1 MDRAE
6 NEQWLV
12 VEDAASHE
20 LIVGGPARPRQQS
33 LREQVGASIEPSILP
48 SERRV
53 RVEERRPVQGGSRQL
68 GALVDV
74 VDREVDAAGEPTEEP
89 YPGHALAEREPALRA
104 VVVDQ
109 VDEIGGAERR
119 SHLGKVL
126 RLRLVGPDPRQLPRI
141 AHLAERHGVTARE
154 SGQRVVLID
163 ADAERLAEHQ
173 AVGDRPTVRR
183 IEELEAAV
191 FDERTDG
198 AGVVEELRDPQ
209 RLTVV
214 REILA
219 EQLVLVEA

>member
-1 MDRAE
+1 
-6 NEQWLV
+6 V
-12 VEDAASHE
+12 
-20 LIVGGPARPRQQS
+20 VGG
-33 LREQVGASIEPSILP
+33 
-48 SERRV
+48 
-53 RVEERRPVQGGSRQL
+53 
-68 GALVDV
+68 
-74 VDREVDAAGEPTEEP
+74 EVDAAGEPTEGP
-89 YPGHALAEREPALRA
+89 YTGHALAEREPALRA

-109 VDEIGGAERR
+109 VDEIGRAERR
-119 SHLGKVL
+119 PHLGKVL

-219 EQLVLVEA
+219 E